1 MKIAS
6 DADFTAAIAQPS
18 QPSQAA
24 TTPGDGFGAVLRGT
38 MSDAGAPAASEELS
52 GIGVMERAVDAEGAH
67 VAGLFRMRYADGTY
81 SGVGDVF
88 EIDAMRRQ
96 ALAGEAPEA
105 TLTQEDYV
113 ADVEAQVLRN
123 DDALSV
129 VDIEGGR
136 RRAVWERHGSP
147 ELP

>member
-1 MKIAS
+1 
-6 DADFTAAIAQPS
+6 
-18 QPSQAA
+18 
-24 TTPGDGFGAVLRGT
+24 
-38 MSDAGAPAASEELS
+38 
-52 GIGVMERAVDAEGAH
+52 
-67 VAGLFRMRYADGTY
+67 
-81 SGVGDVF
+81 
-88 EIDAMRRQ
+88 MRRQ

-105 TLTQEDYV
+105 TMTQEDYA